1 MRLDKLVIDR
11 NKPAHLGWWAAEFN
25 VSEQAL
31 LAAIDAVG
39 ERADAVR
46 NYLYGQ
52 GRPTA
57 DQPSAVTIDLAR
69 SKKRR
74 PSVHFLNRLFRHS
87 YETNGRTTA
96 L

>member
-1 MRLDKLVIDR
+1 MRLDKFVIDR
-11 NKPAHLGWWAAEFN
+11 NKPAHLGWWAVEFN

-52 GRPTA
+52 ERPAA
-57 DQPSAVTIDLAR
+57 DESSAITIAGSCL
-69 SKKRR
+69 S
-74 PSVHFLNRLFRHS
+74 
-87 YETNGRTTA
+87 
-96 L
+96 